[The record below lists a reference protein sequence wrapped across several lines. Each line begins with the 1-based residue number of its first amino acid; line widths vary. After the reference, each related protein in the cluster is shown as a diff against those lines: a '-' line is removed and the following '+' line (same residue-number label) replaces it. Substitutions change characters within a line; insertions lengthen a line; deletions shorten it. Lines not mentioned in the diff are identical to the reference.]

1 MEVLFGIGIAILL
14 ARIIIP
20 FFDALTQAVKE
31 EADRVSREGLI
42 KTVNGAFW
50 SPDQE
55 LRPHHRH

>member
-1 MEVLFGIGIAILL
+1 MEVVLAIVIAIITI
-14 ARIIIP
+14 RFVIP
-20 FFDALTQAVKE
+20 FFHAFEQAVKE

-42 KTVNGAFW
+42 KTDNGAFW

>member
-31 EADRVSREGLI
+31 EADRVSKEGLM
-42 KTVNGAFW
+42 KTDGAFW
-50 SPDQE
+50 SPNQD
-55 LRPHHRH
+55 PKPRH